1 MGFVFMKNKAKENKK
16 VKNLKSKSYLK
27 KGSIFFGA
35 FSVATV
41 IGATVAS
48 CGVGVQWK
56 SSIQLIVSDNS
67 STLADQ
73 SFSEN
78 TYDGIRDFYI
88 NDLNIPASDV
98 PEANSP
104 DINENNGIWRRP
116 GTDDTSRINTYIN
129 AKNDGSNIV
138 VATGFNQN
146 TALQDISNPSN
157 QYHSELQD
165 TGFVFVDGAIDASNG
180 SDPTNIASVS
190 FRADEGSFLAGIAT
204 AVYLN
209 LNQNYFTPIKD
220 SSGNPVS
227 IGVSSFVGLALPSTV
242 SYLNGWRLGLLY
254 WNKYLVNHLTLGTD
268 STQKVLPIS
277 WATSDGK
284 SDATNGLDI
293 NSYISGSFNAN
304 EQVANTLTS
313 QMVQN
318 GASFIF
324 PIAGPQTQLVVNQ
337 VSQMG
342 AHTAVLGVD
351 TAQENVTNLQIPLKD
366 APATSST
373 FINNSIPFSSL
384 KKLDYATENILN
396 AIHTGAVSNGYYGF
410 GYNNIADLSNG
421 GVGISDQ
428 GLSFLIDPFLGG
440 DITSS
445 TTSKTFDFATVTAK
459 QNLEDLVKTK
469 SAKENPKILD
479 NYKHLLVDGWSISD
493 TSSTTTAPAAESDAP
508 KDASSA
514 STTWTIKGNEMTSK
528 YDNYLPKFAVA
539 AGGAATYDIA
549 TAFGGTVTQKVA
561 KGTLL
566 NGTGWK

>member
-1 MGFVFMKNKAKENKK
+1 MGKK
-16 VKNLKSKSYLK
+16 VKQKNKLRNKSYLK
-27 KGSIFFGA
+27 KSA
-35 FSVATV
+35 FSLGGVLSVASV
-41 IGATVAS
+41 VGVTVAS

-56 SSIQLIVSDNS
+56 SSIQLVVSDNS

-78 TYDGIRDFYI
+78 TYDGIRNFYI
-88 NDLNIPASDV
+88 NDLGIPASDV
-98 PEANSP
+98 PEANSK
-104 DINENNGIWRRP
+104 DVSENNGIWRRP

-146 TALQDISNPSN
+146 TALQQISNPTN
-157 QYHSELQD
+157 QYHDELAN
-165 TGFVFVDGAIDASNG
+165 TGFVFVDGAIDASKG

-209 LNQNYFTPIKD
+209 LNQDYFTPITN
-220 SSGNPVS
+220 SSGQKS

-254 WNKYLVNHLTLGTD
+254 WNQYLVKHLTLSTD
-268 STQKVLPIS
+268 SDSVLPIS
-277 WATSDGK
+277 WVTSDDKNPTG
-284 SDATNGLDI
+284 GLDI
-293 NSYISGSFNAN
+293 NSYVSTSFNAN
-304 EQVANTLTS
+304 EPQATTLTS
-313 QMVQN
+313 KMVSN
-318 GASFIF
+318 GARFIF

-337 VSQMG
+337 ISQQG
-342 AHTAVLGVD
+342 GHTAVLGVD

-366 APATSST
+366 APPASST

-384 KKLDYATENILN
+384 KKLDFATENILN

-428 GLSFLIDPFLGG
+428 GLSFLIDPFLGADVSG
-440 DITSS
+440 SS
-445 TTSKTFDFATVTAK
+445 TSKTFDFNAVTTK
-459 QNLEDLVKTK
+459 PKLKDLVATK
-469 SAKENPKILD
+469 SAKQDPKILE
-479 NYKHLLVDGWSISD
+479 NYKHLLVDGWTISD
-493 TSSTTTAPAAESDAP
+493 TPKTDSSEDTASAAAP
-508 KDASSA
+508 
-514 STTWTIKGNEMTSK
+514 STKWVIQGDEMTTRS
-528 YDNYLPKFAVA
+528 DSYLPKFTNEN
-539 AGGAATYDIA
+539 GSTYDISA
-549 TAFGGTVTQKVA
+549 AFGGTATQKVA

-566 NGTGWK
+566 NGTDWKLGISRE

>member
-1 MGFVFMKNKAKENKK
+1 MKNKAKENKK
-16 VKNLKSKSYLK
+16 LKNLKSKSYLK
-27 KGSIFFGA
+27 KGSIIFGA
-35 FSVATV
+35 FSVASV

-56 SSIQLIVSDNS
+56 SSIQLVVSDNS

-78 TYDGIRDFYI
+78 TYDGIRNFYI
-88 NDLNIPASDV
+88 NDMKIPASAV

-104 DINENNGIWRRP
+104 DINENNGIWKRP
-116 GTDDTSRINTYIN
+116 GNDDTSRIQAYIN

-146 TALQDISNPSN
+146 TALQEISNPTN
-157 QYHSELQD
+157 PNHGELAQ
-165 TGFVFVDGAIDASNG
+165 TGFVFVDGAIDTTNG

-220 SSGNPVS
+220 EAGNPVS
-227 IGVSSFVGLALPSTV
+227 IGVSSFVGLALPSTI

-254 WNKYLVNHLTLGTD
+254 WNQYLVKHLNLSTD
-268 STQKVLPIS
+268 DDKVLPIS
-277 WATSDGK
+277 WVTSDGK
-284 SDATNGLDI
+284 NDAANGLDI
-293 NSYISGSFNAN
+293 NSYVSGSFNAN
-304 EQVANTLTS
+304 EPNATTLTS
-313 QMVQN
+313 QMISN
-318 GASFIF
+318 KASFIF

-337 VSQMG
+337 ISQMS

-351 TAQENVTNLQIPLKD
+351 TAQENVKNLQVPLKD
-366 APATSST
+366 APPATST

-396 AIHTGAVSNGYYGF
+396 AIHTGAVSNGYNGF
-410 GYNNIADLSNG
+410 GWNNIADLSNG

-440 DITSS
+440 DITNSA
-445 TTSKTFDFATVTAK
+445 TSKSFDFGTVTTK
-459 QNLEDLVKTK
+459 PKLKDLVSAK
-469 SAKENPKILD
+469 SAKQDPKTILD
-479 NYKHLLVDGWSISD
+479 NYNHLLVDGWSISD
-493 TSSTTTAPAAESDAP
+493 SSAAKPAAGSSAP
-508 KDASSA
+508 KDSASS
-514 STTWTIKGNEMTSK
+514 SWTINGNEMVTK
-528 YDNYLPKFAVA
+528 FDTYLPKFADAKA
-539 AGGAATYDIA
+539 AKYDIA
-549 TAFGGTVTQKVA
+549 NAFGGTKTQQVA
-561 KGTLL
+561 KEALLDGTKWNLSIS
-566 NGTGWK
+566 KE